1 MSDHAAT
8 PRSVGYDN
16 PGIGELSGINA
27 KVMSDLGYTAVK
39 AINAEK
45 GLWEIDWSK
54 TRAINSRT
62 SYIYINLKGREQ
74 EGIVE
79 PEDYDDLVQQI
90 ISDLYAYR
98 DPVHGER
105 VVSFAMTRE
114 EMECVGMGGP
124 HCGDIFFQMRPDF
137 QLEHANCPNQVTN
150 NGYSVGCVC
159 MMVGAGI
166 KAETL
171 SRPIRNVDIV
181 PTICHLVGNRMPA
194 NVEGGVIY
202 QALAE

>member
-1 MSDHAAT
+1 
-8 PRSVGYDN
+8 
-16 PGIGELSGINA
+16 
-27 KVMSDLGYTAVK
+27 
-39 AINAEK
+39 
-45 GLWEIDWSK
+45 
-54 TRAINSRT
+54 
-62 SYIYINLKGREQ
+62 
-74 EGIVE
+74 
-79 PEDYDDLVQQI
+79 
-90 ISDLYAYR
+90 
-98 DPVHGER
+98 
-105 VVSFAMTRE
+105 
-114 EMECVGMGGP
+114 MGGP

-137 QLEHANCPNQVTN
+137 QMEHANCPNQVTN